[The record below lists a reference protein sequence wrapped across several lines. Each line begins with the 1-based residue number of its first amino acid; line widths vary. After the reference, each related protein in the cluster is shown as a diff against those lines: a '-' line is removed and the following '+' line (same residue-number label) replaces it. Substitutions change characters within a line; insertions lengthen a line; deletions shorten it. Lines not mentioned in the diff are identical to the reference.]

1 MTKEQL
7 VQVNNLEKYLR
18 WVNERYEKLTKNCGK
33 FDININV
40 SNGSVTEYIDVMSFL
55 SKEDVESF
63 RKLILE
69 RITENIENASRKF
82 AEL

>member
-7 VQVNNLEKYLR
+7 VQANNLEKYLR
-18 WVNERYEKLTKNCGK
+18 RVNERYEKLTKNCGK

-55 SKEDVESF
+55 SKEEVESF

-69 RITENIENASRKF
+69 RITENIENASRRF

>member
-1 MTKEQL
+1 MAKEQL
-7 VQVNNLEKYLR
+7 VRGNNLERHLR
-18 WVNERYEKLTKNCGK
+18 WVNEIYEKLTKNYGK

-40 SNGSVTEYIDVMSFL
+40 SNGSGTEYIDVMSFL
-55 SKEDVESF
+55 SKEEVESV

>member
-7 VQVNNLEKYLR
+7 VQANNLAKYLR

-82 AEL
+82 AEI

>member
-7 VQVNNLEKYLR
+7 VRGNNLEKYLR
-18 WVNERYEKLTKNCGK
+18 FVNEKYEKLTKNCGK

-40 SNGSVTEYIDVMSFL
+40 SNGSGYEYIDVMSFL

-69 RITENIENASRKF
+69 RITENIENASRRF

>member
-1 MTKEQL
+1 MK
-7 VQVNNLEKYLR
+7 NLLKIA
-18 WVNERYEKLTKNCGK
+18 VS

-40 SNGSVTEYIDVMSFL
+40 SNGSGYEYIDVMSFL
-55 SKEDVESF
+55 SKEDVESV

-69 RITENIENASRKF
+69 RITENVEDANRKF

>member
-7 VQVNNLEKYLR
+7 EQGKALDKYIG
-18 WVNERYEKLTKNCGK
+18 WVGERLEKLTQKCGN
-33 FDININV
+33 FYININI
-40 SNGSVTEYIDVMSFL
+40 SNGSKPEYIDVMDFL
-55 SKEDVESF
+55 SKEDVESV

-69 RITENIENASRKF
+69 RITENFENASRRF

>member
-1 MTKEQL
+1 MKKEQL
-7 VQVNNLEKYLR
+7 VRGNNLDKYLR
-18 WVNERYEKLTKNCGK
+18 FVNEKYEKLTKNCGK

-40 SNGSVTEYIDVMSFL
+40 SNGSGTEYIDVMSFL
-55 SKEDVESF
+55 SKEDVESV

>member
-7 VQVNNLEKYLR
+7 EQGKALDKYIG
-18 WVNERYEKLTKNCGK
+18 WVGERLEKLTQKCGK

-40 SNGSVTEYIDVMSFL
+40 SNGSGTEYIDVMSFL
-55 SKEDVESF
+55 SKEDVESV

-69 RITENIENASRKF
+69 RITENIENVSRKF
-82 AEL
+82 AEI

>member
-7 VQVNNLEKYLR
+7 VQANNLDKYLR
-18 WVNERYEKLTKNCGK
+18 WVNERYEKLTKNCGN

-69 RITENIENASRKF
+69 RITENIENASRRF

>member
-1 MTKEQL
+1 MK
-7 VQVNNLEKYLR
+7 NMKNLLKIA
-18 WVNERYEKLTKNCGK
+18 VS

-40 SNGSVTEYIDVMSFL
+40 SNGSGYEYIDVMSFL
-55 SKEDVESF
+55 SKEDVESV

-69 RITENIENASRKF
+69 RITENVEDANRKF

>member
-7 VQVNNLEKYLR
+7 VQANNLDKYLR

-40 SNGSVTEYIDVMSFL
+40 SNGSVT
-55 SKEDVESF
+55 
-63 RKLILE
+63 
-69 RITENIENASRKF
+69 
-82 AEL
+82 

>member
-7 VQVNNLEKYLR
+7 EQGKALEKYIG
-18 WVNERYEKLTKNCGK
+18 WVGERLEKLTQKCGN

-69 RITENIENASRKF
+69 RITENIENASRRF

>member
-7 VQVNNLEKYLR
+7 EQGKALDKYIGWVGEK
-18 WVNERYEKLTKNCGK
+18 YEKLTKNCGK

-69 RITENIENASRKF
+69 RITENIENASRRF

>member
-7 VQVNNLEKYLR
+7 EQGKALEKSIG
-18 WVNERYEKLTKNCGK
+18 WVGERLEKLTQRCGN

-69 RITENIENASRKF
+69 RITENIENASRRF

>member
-7 VQVNNLEKYLR
+7 VRGNNLEKYLG
-18 WVNERYEKLTKNCGK
+18 WVNERYEKLTKNCGR

-40 SNGSVTEYIDVMSFL
+40 SNGSGTEYIDVMSFL
-55 SKEDVESF
+55 SKEDVESV

>member
-7 VQVNNLEKYLR
+7 EQGKAIEKYIW
-18 WVNERYEKLTKNCGK
+18 WVGERLEKLTQKCGK
-33 FDININV
+33 FGININV
-40 SNGSVTEYIDVMSFL
+40 SNGSETEYIDVMSFL
-55 SKEDVESF
+55 SKEDVESV

-69 RITENIENASRKF
+69 RITENIDNASRKF

>member
-55 SKEDVESF
+55 SK
-63 RKLILE
+63 
-69 RITENIENASRKF
+69 
-82 AEL
+82 

>member
-7 VQVNNLEKYLR
+7 VRGNNLEKYLR
-18 WVNERYEKLTKNCGK
+18 FVNEKYEKLTKNCGK

-55 SKEDVESF
+55 SKEDVESV

-69 RITENIENASRKF
+69 RITENIEDANRKF